1 MDKDKAS
8 NELTFSAFFST
19 VKDEEKC
26 EGKKTVEK
34 KIVFF
39 DIDGTLLDEE
49 KKLPSS
55 TVRAVQE
62 LKKAGVYVA
71 IATGRAP
78 FMFSNLLQQLGIDSF
93 VSFNGQYVV
102 FEGNVIYKHPL
113 HRQRLHELK
122 EAAHQHGHPLVF
134 MNVNEARASMED
146 HPYIHTSM
154 ESLKFSHPPFDPL
167 YYENEDIYQ
176 ALLFCKAEEEQMYVK
191 AFPEFRFV
199 RWHNVSTDV
208 LPTGGSK
215 AEGIQRMIEKIG
227 IAKENVYAFGDGLN
241 DIEML
246 KFVGTGVA
254 MGNAREEVKKVAD
267 FVTKPVG
274 EEGILY
280 GLKQLE
286 LIK

>member
-1 MDKDKAS
+1 MK
-8 NELTFSAFFST
+8 
-19 VKDEEKC
+19 
-26 EGKKTVEK
+26 K

-78 FMFSNLLQQLGIDSF
+78 FMFANLREQLGIDSF

-102 FEGNVIYKHPL
+102 FEGSVIYKHPL
-113 HRQRLHELK
+113 HRQKLHELK
-122 EAAHQHGHPLVF
+122 EEAHKNGHPLVF
-134 MNVNEARASMED
+134 MNVNEMRASMED
-146 HPYIHTSM
+146 HPYIHVSM

-191 AFPEFRFV
+191 AYPEFRFV

-215 AEGIQRMIEKIG
+215 AEGIRRMIERIG
-227 IAKENVYAFGDGLN
+227 IAQENVYAFGDGLN

-254 MGNAREEVKKVAD
+254 MGNAQEEVKKVAD